1 MQSCSSAAS
10 DQVRGTNFMQTER
23 KSSMKRKIFNSRAL
37 ALILVLA
44 MAVSLFTFSASAATT
59 ESLSGHGSNISSI
72 VATGADFESVEYATS
87 ADLHG
92 TVYDYYLAVPSGTAN
107 GTELTATF
115 TAADGQP
122 DGFVI
127 SKFGKNVPNPP
138 QGIYYIASGASNTY
152 TATMT
157 DGAALATAYV
167 HKDTRNEFG
176 KCDTYNFH
184 YYVSMPVSISTGDPV
199 FIAWNGTTGTVTGR
213 HGSNKIPGEFTL
225 WVENPTSVTVNGT
238 AQSASLQNGTNYGY
252 TITTSEDNTLSIV
265 VVAGGTTYTIS
276 CGTKSHTLAGS
287 APTSVVSYLP
297 LGQFANNSGWGYLG
311 TKFVGPNKT
320 APETTGVSLGAFG
333 GFIEFY
339 FENGIEDKATNPY
352 GVDFVIYGNAFN
364 GNPEAGAVQ
373 VSVDGTTWYELA
385 GSNYYKSNFT
395 ANDPANGFSKFYTG
409 TLRNTSVIYT
419 KGSSRVTAKLGSLN
433 AADCCPAAWF
443 PLTTNFTA
451 FENDPTGGATCD
463 SRVSVNLS
471 GNTLTF
477 TGVTAIADSDTTADY
492 AFGYADVTPNG
503 SPSEYGEAVNPYTP
517 YTSDKTGG
525 DGFDLAWAVDIA
537 TGEPVNLSG
546 QKVKYVRV
554 YSAVLDFGRFGE
566 TSPEITGI
574 FTARGT
580 SSNTNP
586 TPRAIAK
593 LAGTTIST
601 TGTVVSSTQRF
612 ITASV
617 PAGTE
622 QTLSINSSADYL
634 YVNGVQITGTSASNP
649 YTVSVNL
656 AAGETAT
663 YQVITQTGT
672 RQPYIE
678 VIKLTGSA
686 ATRSVTIGE

>member
-1 MQSCSSAAS
+1 
-10 DQVRGTNFMQTER
+10 
-23 KSSMKRKIFNSRAL
+23 MKKIFNSRAL

-44 MAVSLFTFSASAATT
+44 MAVSLFTLSVSAATT
-59 ESLSGHGSNISSI
+59 ESLNGHGSNISSI
-72 VATGADFESVEYATS
+72 VVTGADFESVEYATS
-87 ADLHG
+87 TDFHG
-92 TVYDYYLAVPSGTAN
+92 TIYDYYLAVPNSTAN
-107 GTELTATF
+107 GTVLTATF
-115 TAADGQP
+115 TAAADQGSN
-122 DGFVI
+122 FVI
-127 SKFGKNVPNPP
+127 SALGQNIPNPP
-138 QGIYYIASGASNTY
+138 RGTILIRQNASNTY

-157 DGAALATAYV
+157 DGTALATAYA
-167 HKDTRNEFG
+167 HKDVVNEFG

-184 YYVSMPVSISTGDPV
+184 YYMSMPVSISTGDPV

-225 WVENPTSVTVNGT
+225 WVDTPTSVTVNGV
-238 AQSASLQNGTNYGY
+238 AQSPALESETDDNCGY
-252 TITTSEDNTLSIV
+252 TITTSEENTLSIV
-265 VVAGGTTYTIS
+265 VVAKGVTYTIS
-276 CGTKSHTLAGS
+276 CGTKSHTPAGS

-395 ANDPANGFSKFYTG
+395 ANNPENGFSKFYTG

-419 KGSSRVTAKLGSLN
+419 KESSRVTAKLGSLN
-433 AADCCPAAWF
+433 AANCCPAAWF

-580 SSNTNP
+580 SSNTKP
-586 TPRAIAK
+586 TTGAIAN
-593 LAGTTIST
+593 LAGTKIST
-601 TGTVVSSTQRF
+601 TGTAVSSTQRF
-612 ITASV
+612 ISRTV

-622 QTLSINSSADYL
+622 QTLSISSNADYL
-634 YVNGVQITGTSASNP
+634 YVNGVQITGTSTSNP
-649 YTVSVNL
+649 YTISVNL
-656 AAGETAT
+656 AEGETAT

-678 VIKLTGSA
+678 VIKLTGSV
-686 ATRSVTIGE
+686 ATRSMSIGE

>member
-1 MQSCSSAAS
+1 
-10 DQVRGTNFMQTER
+10 
-23 KSSMKRKIFNSRAL
+23 MKKIFNSRAL

-72 VATGADFESVEYATS
+72 VVTGADFESVEYATS
-87 ADLHG
+87 TDFHG
-92 TVYDYYLAVPSGTAN
+92 TVYDYYLAVPNSTAN
-107 GTELTATF
+107 GTVLTATF
-115 TAADGQP
+115 TAAADQGSN
-122 DGFVI
+122 FVI
-127 SKFGKNVPNPP
+127 SALGQNIPNPP
-138 QGIYYIASGASNTY
+138 RGTILIRQNASNTY

-157 DGAALATAYV
+157 DGTALATAYA
-167 HKDTRNEFG
+167 HKDVVNEFG

-184 YYVSMPVSISTGDPV
+184 YYMSMPVSISTGDPV

-225 WVENPTSVTVNGT
+225 WVDTPTSVTVNGV
-238 AQSASLQNGTNYGY
+238 AQSPALESETDDNCGY
-252 TITTSEDNTLSIV
+252 TITTSEENTLSIV
-265 VVAGGTTYTIS
+265 VVAKGVTYTIS
-276 CGTKSHTLAGS
+276 CGTKSHTPAGS

-395 ANDPANGFSKFYTG
+395 ANNPENGFSKFYTG

-580 SSNTNP
+580 N
-586 TPRAIAK
+586 
-593 LAGTTIST
+593 
-601 TGTVVSSTQRF
+601 
-612 ITASV
+612 
-617 PAGTE
+617 
-622 QTLSINSSADYL
+622 
-634 YVNGVQITGTSASNP
+634 
-649 YTVSVNL
+649 
-656 AAGETAT
+656 
-663 YQVITQTGT
+663 
-672 RQPYIE
+672 
-678 VIKLTGSA
+678 GSA
-686 ATRSVTIGE
+686 ATTDLTVKKGKNTYTTANMSSRSVSTGTYTVKSSEDYVYINGVKVDASSGYSLEVESGVLYQIITQSGTESPYITVLKGN

>member
-1 MQSCSSAAS
+1 M
-10 DQVRGTNFMQTER
+10 RTER
-23 KSSMKRKIFNSRAL
+23 KSSMKKIFNSRTL

-44 MAVSLFTFSASAATT
+44 MAVSLFTISASAATT

-199 FIAWNGTTGTVTGR
+199 FIAWNGTTGTVAGR
-213 HGSNKIPGEFTL
+213 NGSSKIPGEFTL

-276 CGTKSHTLAGS
+276 CGTKSHTPAGS

-311 TKFVGPNKT
+311 TKFVGKT

>member
-1 MQSCSSAAS
+1 M
-10 DQVRGTNFMQTER
+10 RTER
-23 KSSMKRKIFNSRAL
+23 KSSMKKIFNSRAL

-44 MAVSLFTFSASAATT
+44 MAVSLFTLSVSAATT

-72 VATGADFESVEYATS
+72 VVTGADFESVEYATS
-87 ADLHG
+87 TDIHG

-213 HGSNKIPGEFTL
+213 NGSSKIPGEFTL

-395 ANDPANGFSKFYTG
+395 ANNPENGFSKFYTG

-580 SSNTNP
+580 N
-586 TPRAIAK
+586 
-593 LAGTTIST
+593 
-601 TGTVVSSTQRF
+601 
-612 ITASV
+612 
-617 PAGTE
+617 
-622 QTLSINSSADYL
+622 
-634 YVNGVQITGTSASNP
+634 
-649 YTVSVNL
+649 
-656 AAGETAT
+656 
-663 YQVITQTGT
+663 
-672 RQPYIE
+672 
-678 VIKLTGSA
+678 GSA
-686 ATRSVTIGE
+686 ATTDLTVKKGKNTYTTANMSSRSVSTGTYTVKSSEDYVYINGVKVDASSGYSLEVESGVLYQIITQSGTESPYITVLKGN

>member
-1 MQSCSSAAS
+1 M
-10 DQVRGTNFMQTER
+10 RTER
-23 KSSMKRKIFNSRAL
+23 KSSMKKIFNSRAL

-199 FIAWNGTTGTVTGR
+199 FIAWNGTTGTVAGR
-213 HGSNKIPGEFTL
+213 NGSSKIPGEFTL

-276 CGTKSHTLAGS
+276 CGTKSHTPAGS

-311 TKFVGPNKT
+311 TKFVGKT

-463 SRVSVNLS
+463 SHVSVNLS

-580 SSNTNP
+580 N
-586 TPRAIAK
+586 
-593 LAGTTIST
+593 
-601 TGTVVSSTQRF
+601 
-612 ITASV
+612 
-617 PAGTE
+617 
-622 QTLSINSSADYL
+622 
-634 YVNGVQITGTSASNP
+634 
-649 YTVSVNL
+649 
-656 AAGETAT
+656 
-663 YQVITQTGT
+663 
-672 RQPYIE
+672 
-678 VIKLTGSA
+678 GSA
-686 ATRSVTIGE
+686 ATTDLTVKKARTTYETTNMSSRFVPTGTYTIKSSEDYVYINGVKVDASSGYSLEVESGVLYQIITQSGTESPYITVLKGN

>member
-1 MQSCSSAAS
+1 
-10 DQVRGTNFMQTER
+10 
-23 KSSMKRKIFNSRAL
+23 MKKIFNSRAL

-395 ANDPANGFSKFYTG
+395 ANNPENGFSKFYTG

-433 AADCCPAAWF
+433 EANCCPAAWF

-586 TPRAIAK
+586 TPRAVAK
-593 LAGTTIST
+593 LAGATIST
-601 TGTVVSSTQRF
+601 TGTAVSSTQRF
-612 ITASV
+612 ISRTV

-622 QTLSINSSADYL
+622 QTLSISSSADYL
-634 YVNGVQITGTSASNP
+634 YVNGVQITGTSTSNP
-649 YTVSVNL
+649 YTISVNL
-656 AAGETAT
+656 AEGETAT

-678 VIKLTGSA
+678 VIKLTGSV
-686 ATRSVTIGE
+686 ATRSMSIGE

>member
-10 DQVRGTNFMQTER
+10 DQVRGTNFMRTER
-23 KSSMKRKIFNSRAL
+23 KSSMKKIFNSRAL

-44 MAVSLFTFSASAATT
+44 MAVSLFTLSVSAATT

-72 VATGADFESVEYATS
+72 VVTGADFESVEYATS
-87 ADLHG
+87 TDIHG

-213 HGSNKIPGEFTL
+213 NGSSKIPGEFTL

-395 ANDPANGFSKFYTG
+395 ANNPENGFSKFYTG

-580 SSNTNP
+580 N
-586 TPRAIAK
+586 
-593 LAGTTIST
+593 
-601 TGTVVSSTQRF
+601 
-612 ITASV
+612 
-617 PAGTE
+617 
-622 QTLSINSSADYL
+622 
-634 YVNGVQITGTSASNP
+634 
-649 YTVSVNL
+649 
-656 AAGETAT
+656 
-663 YQVITQTGT
+663 
-672 RQPYIE
+672 
-678 VIKLTGSA
+678 GSA
-686 ATRSVTIGE
+686 ATTDLTVKKGKNTYTTANMSSRSVSTGTYTVKSSEDYVYINGVKVDASSGYSLEVESGVLYQIITQSGTESPYITVLKGN

>member
-10 DQVRGTNFMQTER
+10 DQVRGTNFMRTER
-23 KSSMKRKIFNSRAL
+23 KSSMKKIFNSRAL

-44 MAVSLFTFSASAATT
+44 MAVSLFTISASAATT

-72 VATGADFESVEYATS
+72 VVTGADFESVEYATS
-87 ADLHG
+87 TDIHG

-213 HGSNKIPGEFTL
+213 NGSSKIPGEFTL

-276 CGTKSHTLAGS
+276 CGTKSHTPAGS

-297 LGQFANNSGWGYLG
+297 LGQFANNSGWGVLG
-311 TKFVGPNKT
+311 SKFAGKT
-320 APETTGVSLGAFG
+320 SLDSTGVSLGAFG

-339 FENGIEDKATNPY
+339 FENGITNDEKSPY
-352 GVDFVIYGNAFN
+352 GVDFVVYGNAFN

-373 VSVDGTTWYELA
+373 VSEDGTTWYELA
-385 GSNYYKSNFT
+385 GSNYYNDNFT
-395 ANDPANGFSKFYTG
+395 YNAPSSGFSKAYSG
-409 TLRNTSVIYT
+409 TLRNTSVVYT
-419 KGSSRVTAKLGSLN
+419 KGSSRVSAKLGSLN
-433 AADCCPAAWF
+433 AVEVCPAAWF
-443 PLTTNFTA
+443 PLLTNFTA
-451 FENDPTGGATCD
+451 FDGNPTGGAHCA
-463 SRVSVNLS
+463 SGVSVNLS
-471 GNTLTF
+471 GDTLTF
-477 TGVTAIADSDTTADY
+477 AGITAIADSDTTADY

-503 SPSEYGEAVNPYTP
+503 SPDQYGDAVNPYTP

-525 DGFDLAWAVDIA
+525 DGFDLEWAVDIS
-537 TGEPVNLSG
+537 TGLPVDVTG
-546 QKVKYVRV
+546 KTFHYVRV

-566 TSPEITGI
+566 TSAEITGI
-574 FTARGT
+574 FTTANKAD
-580 SSNTNP
+580 SSVLRTGKPTKLTFQAEGKGASTIFTGQVPTTGSTVTKISDIRNRAGDAEAVNVTINAPSGSTVYINNTCL
-586 TPRAIAK
+586 TESSTGVFTGA
-593 LAGTTIST
+593 IST
-601 TGTVVSSTQRF
+601 
-612 ITASV
+612 
-617 PAGTE
+617 P
-622 QTLSINSSADYL
+622 
-634 YVNGVQITGTSASNP
+634 
-649 YTVSVNL
+649 
-656 AAGETAT
+656 AAGQ
-663 YQVITQTGT
+663 YLRVIVQNGEMS
-672 RQPYIE
+672 PYMF
-678 VIKLTGSA
+678 VI
-686 ATRSVTIGE
+686 V

>member
-1 MQSCSSAAS
+1 
-10 DQVRGTNFMQTER
+10 MQTER

>member
-1 MQSCSSAAS
+1 
-10 DQVRGTNFMQTER
+10 
-23 KSSMKRKIFNSRAL
+23 MKKIFNSRAL

-199 FIAWNGTTGTVTGR
+199 FIAWNGTTGTVAGR
-213 HGSNKIPGEFTL
+213 NGSSKIPGEFTL

-276 CGTKSHTLAGS
+276 CGTKSHTPAGS

-311 TKFVGPNKT
+311 TKFVGKA

-580 SSNTNP
+580 S
-586 TPRAIAK
+586 
-593 LAGTTIST
+593 
-601 TGTVVSSTQRF
+601 
-612 ITASV
+612 
-617 PAGTE
+617 
-622 QTLSINSSADYL
+622 
-634 YVNGVQITGTSASNP
+634 
-649 YTVSVNL
+649 
-656 AAGETAT
+656 
-663 YQVITQTGT
+663 
-672 RQPYIE
+672 
-678 VIKLTGSA
+678 GSA
-686 ATRSVTIGE
+686 ATTDLVVLDAATEEIEFETENKACKHISAGSYVMYSGADYVFVNGVSVDASSGYSLTFGSGDTVQIITQNGTASPYVTVIKCD

>member
-1 MQSCSSAAS
+1 
-10 DQVRGTNFMQTER
+10 
-23 KSSMKRKIFNSRAL
+23 MKKIFNSRAL

-59 ESLSGHGSNISSI
+59 ESLSGHGSNISTI
-72 VATGADFESVEYATS
+72 TATGVNYETVEYATS
-87 ADLHG
+87 TDPHG
-92 TVYDYYLAVPSGTAN
+92 TIYDYYLAVPAETAN
-107 GTELTATF
+107 GTELTVAF
-115 TAADGQP
+115 TPAANVSSN
-122 DGFVI
+122 FVI
-127 SKFGKNVPNPP
+127 SKFGANVPNPP
-138 QGIYYIASGASNTY
+138 QGINYIYSGASNTY
-152 TATMT
+152 TATLT
-157 DGAALATAYV
+157 DGAALVTAYV
-167 HKDTRNEFG
+167 HNDVRGAFSTF
-176 KCDTYNFH
+176 DTYAFH
-184 YYVSMPVSISTGDPV
+184 FYTSKPVSISTGDPV
-199 FIAWNGTTGTVTGR
+199 FIAWNGNTGSVAGR
-213 HGSNKIPGEFTL
+213 YGSNKIPGEFTL
-225 WVENPTSVTVNGT
+225 WVDTPTSVTVNGV
-238 AQSASLQNGTNYGY
+238 AQSPALETDDNCGY
-252 TITTSEDNTLSIV
+252 TITTSEENTLSIV
-265 VVAGGTTYTIS
+265 VVAKGVTYTIS

-352 GVDFVIYGNAFN
+352 GVDFVIYGNAFD

-395 ANDPANGFSKFYTG
+395 ANNPENGFSKFYTG

-433 AADCCPAAWF
+433 AANCCPAAWF

-580 SSNTNP
+580 N
-586 TPRAIAK
+586 
-593 LAGTTIST
+593 
-601 TGTVVSSTQRF
+601 
-612 ITASV
+612 
-617 PAGTE
+617 
-622 QTLSINSSADYL
+622 
-634 YVNGVQITGTSASNP
+634 
-649 YTVSVNL
+649 
-656 AAGETAT
+656 
-663 YQVITQTGT
+663 
-672 RQPYIE
+672 
-678 VIKLTGSA
+678 GSA
-686 ATRSVTIGE
+686 ATTDLTVKKGKNTYTTANMSSRSVSTGTYTVKSSEDYVYINGVKVDASSGYSLEVESGVLYQIITQSGTESPYITVLKGN

>member
-1 MQSCSSAAS
+1 
-10 DQVRGTNFMQTER
+10 
-23 KSSMKRKIFNSRAL
+23 MKKIFNSRAL

-44 MAVSLFTFSASAATT
+44 MAVSLFTISASAATT
-59 ESLSGHGSNISSI
+59 ESLSGHGSNISTI
-72 VATGADFESVEYATS
+72 TATGVNYEGVEYATS
-87 ADLHG
+87 TDTHG
-92 TVYDYYLAVPSGTAN
+92 TIYDYYLAVPAETAN
-107 GTELTATF
+107 GTELTVAF
-115 TAADGQP
+115 TPAAGVSSN
-122 DGFVI
+122 FVI
-127 SKFGKNVPNPP
+127 SKLGANVPNPP
-138 QGIYYIASGASNTY
+138 QGINYIYAAASNTY

-157 DGAALATAYV
+157 DGAALVTAYV
-167 HKDTRNEFG
+167 HNDVRGAFSTF
-176 KCDTYNFH
+176 DTYAFH
-184 YYVSMPVSISTGDPV
+184 FYTSKPVSISTGDPV
-199 FIAWNGTTGTVTGR
+199 FIAWNGTTGTVAGR
-213 HGSNKIPGEFTL
+213 GGSSKIPGEFTL
-225 WVENPTSVTVNGT
+225 WVGNPTSVTVNGT

-395 ANDPANGFSKFYTG
+395 ANNPENGFSKFYTG

-419 KGSSRVTAKLGSLN
+419 KESSRVTAKLGSLN
-433 AADCCPAAWF
+433 AANCCPAAWF

-580 SSNTNP
+580 S
-586 TPRAIAK
+586 
-593 LAGTTIST
+593 
-601 TGTVVSSTQRF
+601 
-612 ITASV
+612 
-617 PAGTE
+617 
-622 QTLSINSSADYL
+622 
-634 YVNGVQITGTSASNP
+634 
-649 YTVSVNL
+649 
-656 AAGETAT
+656 
-663 YQVITQTGT
+663 
-672 RQPYIE
+672 
-678 VIKLTGSA
+678 GSA
-686 ATRSVTIGE
+686 ATTDLVVLDAATEEIEFKTENKACKHIAAGSYLMYSGADYVFVNGVSVDASSGYSLTFGSGDTVQIITQNGTASPYVTVIKCD

>member
-1 MQSCSSAAS
+1 M
-10 DQVRGTNFMQTER
+10 RTER
-23 KSSMKRKIFNSRAL
+23 KSSMKKIFNSRAL

-87 ADLHG
+87 TDIHG

-199 FIAWNGTTGTVTGR
+199 FIAWNGTTGTVAGR
-213 HGSNKIPGEFTL
+213 NGSSKIPGEFTL

-276 CGTKSHTLAGS
+276 CGTKSHTPAGS

-311 TKFVGPNKT
+311 TKFVGKT

-395 ANDPANGFSKFYTG
+395 ANNPENGFSKFYTG
-409 TLRNTSVIYT
+409 TLRNTSVVYT

>member
-1 MQSCSSAAS
+1 
-10 DQVRGTNFMQTER
+10 
-23 KSSMKRKIFNSRAL
+23 MKKIFNSRTL

-44 MAVSLFTFSASAATT
+44 MAVSLFTLSVSAATT
-59 ESLSGHGSNISSI
+59 ESLNGHGSNISSI
-72 VATGADFESVEYATS
+72 VVTGADFESVEYATS
-87 ADLHG
+87 TDIHG

-395 ANDPANGFSKFYTG
+395 ANNPANGFSKFYTG

-443 PLTTNFTA
+443 PLATNFTA

-580 SSNTNP
+580 SGSAATTDLEVWGARKITTSNKGMTSVS
-586 TPRAIAK
+586 
-593 LAGTTIST
+593 AGNYTIY
-601 TGTVVSSTQRF
+601 
-612 ITASV
+612 
-617 PAGTE
+617 
-622 QTLSINSSADYL
+622 SAEDYV
-634 YVNGVQITGTSASNP
+634 YVNGVAVDASSNDG
-649 YTVSVNL
+649 YAFSI
-656 AAGETAT
+656 AAGEKV
-663 YQVITQTGT
+663 QIITQSGT
-672 RQPYIE
+672 ESPY
-678 VIKLTGSA
+678 
-686 ATRSVTIGE
+686 VTVLNCA

>member
-1 MQSCSSAAS
+1 M
-10 DQVRGTNFMQTER
+10 RTER
-23 KSSMKRKIFNSRAL
+23 KSSMKKIFNSRAL

-44 MAVSLFTFSASAATT
+44 MAVSLFTLSVSAATT

-72 VATGADFESVEYATS
+72 VVTGADFESVEYATS

-115 TAADGQP
+115 TAAAGQP

-138 QGIYYIASGASNTY
+138 QGIYYIVSGASNTY

-184 YYVSMPVSISTGDPV
+184 YYMSMPVSISTGDPV
-199 FIAWNGTTGTVTGR
+199 FIAWNGTTGTVAGR
-213 HGSNKIPGEFTL
+213 NGSSKIPGEFTL

-276 CGTKSHTLAGS
+276 CGTKSHTPAGS

-311 TKFVGPNKT
+311 TKFVGKT

-580 SSNTNP
+580 S
-586 TPRAIAK
+586 
-593 LAGTTIST
+593 
-601 TGTVVSSTQRF
+601 
-612 ITASV
+612 
-617 PAGTE
+617 
-622 QTLSINSSADYL
+622 
-634 YVNGVQITGTSASNP
+634 
-649 YTVSVNL
+649 
-656 AAGETAT
+656 
-663 YQVITQTGT
+663 
-672 RQPYIE
+672 
-678 VIKLTGSA
+678 GSA
-686 ATRSVTIGE
+686 ATTDLVVLDAATEEIEFETENKACKHIAAGSYVMYSEADYVFVNGVSVDASSGYSLTFGSGDTVQIITQNGTASPYVTVIKCD

>member
-1 MQSCSSAAS
+1 M
-10 DQVRGTNFMQTER
+10 RTER
-23 KSSMKRKIFNSRAL
+23 KSSMKKIFNSRTL

-72 VATGADFESVEYATS
+72 VVTGADFESVEYATS
-87 ADLHG
+87 TDIHG

-199 FIAWNGTTGTVTGR
+199 FIAWNGTTGTVAGR
-213 HGSNKIPGEFTL
+213 NGSSKIPGEFTL

-276 CGTKSHTLAGS
+276 CGTKSHTPAGS

-311 TKFVGPNKT
+311 TKFVGKT

-503 SPSEYGEAVNPYTP
+503 SPSKYGEAVNPYTP

-574 FTARGT
+574 FTTA
-580 SSNTNP
+580 NK
-586 TPRAIAK
+586 A
-593 LAGTTIST
+593 
-601 TGTVVSSTQRF
+601 
-612 ITASV
+612 TASV
-617 PAGTE
+617 GTTAAPTTVTVGGTAV
-622 QTLSINSSADYL
+622 TLSKTASGIQTVTIPKNTATDVVVTGESNSHIYINNAY
-634 YVNGVQITGTSASNP
+634 GTGTATNSF
-649 YTVSVNL
+649 TL
-656 AAGETAT
+656 ARNATQIVRVIVQDNTTA
-663 YQVITQTGT
+663 
-672 RQPYIE
+672 QPY
-678 VIKLTGSA
+678 VGYVMLKG
-686 ATRSVTIGE
+686 GK

>member
-1 MQSCSSAAS
+1 
-10 DQVRGTNFMQTER
+10 
-23 KSSMKRKIFNSRAL
+23 MKKIFNSRAL

-44 MAVSLFTFSASAATT
+44 MAVSLFTISASAATT
-59 ESLSGHGSNISSI
+59 ESLNGHGSNISSI
-72 VATGADFESVEYATS
+72 VVTGADFESVEYATS
-87 ADLHG
+87 TDIHG
-92 TVYDYYLAVPSGTAN
+92 TVYDYYLAVPSNTAN

-115 TAADGQP
+115 TAAADQGSN
-122 DGFVI
+122 FVI
-127 SKFGKNVPNPP
+127 SALGKNVPNPP
-138 QGIYYIASGASNTY
+138 RGTILIRQNASNTY

-157 DGAALATAYV
+157 DGTALATAYA
-167 HKDTRNEFG
+167 HKDVVNEFG

-184 YYVSMPVSISTGDPV
+184 YYMSMPVSISTGDPV
-199 FIAWNGTTGTVTGR
+199 FIAWNGTTGTVAGR
-213 HGSNKIPGEFTL
+213 NGSSKIPGEFTL

-238 AQSASLQNGTNYGY
+238 AQSAALQNGTNYGY
-252 TITTSEDNTLSIV
+252 TITTSENNTLSIV

-276 CGTKSHTLAGS
+276 CGTKSHTPAGS

-395 ANDPANGFSKFYTG
+395 AADPANGFSKFYTG

-612 ITASV
+612 ISRTV

-622 QTLSINSSADYL
+622 QTLSISSSADYL
-634 YVNGVQITGTSASNP
+634 YVNGVQITGTSTSNP
-649 YTVSVNL
+649 YTISVNL
-656 AAGETAT
+656 AEGETAT

-678 VIKLTGSA
+678 VIKLTGSV
-686 ATRSVTIGE
+686 ATRSMSIGE

>member
-1 MQSCSSAAS
+1 
-10 DQVRGTNFMQTER
+10 
-23 KSSMKRKIFNSRAL
+23 MKKIFNSRAL

-44 MAVSLFTFSASAATT
+44 MAVSLFTLSVSAATT
-59 ESLSGHGSNISSI
+59 ESLNGHGSNISSI
-72 VATGADFESVEYATS
+72 VVTGADFESVEYATS
-87 ADLHG
+87 TDFHG
-92 TVYDYYLAVPSGTAN
+92 TIYDYYLAVPNSTAN
-107 GTELTATF
+107 GTVLTATF
-115 TAADGQP
+115 TAAADQGSN
-122 DGFVI
+122 FVI
-127 SKFGKNVPNPP
+127 SALGQNIPNPP
-138 QGIYYIASGASNTY
+138 RGTILIRQNASNTY

-157 DGAALATAYV
+157 DGTALATAYA
-167 HKDTRNEFG
+167 HKDVVNEFG

-184 YYVSMPVSISTGDPV
+184 YYMSMPVSISTGDPV
-199 FIAWNGTTGTVTGR
+199 FIAWNGNTGSVAGR
-213 HGSNKIPGEFTL
+213 YGSNKIPGEFTL
-225 WVENPTSVTVNGT
+225 WVDTPTSVTVNGV
-238 AQSASLQNGTNYGY
+238 AQSPALESETDDNCGY
-252 TITTSEDNTLSIV
+252 TITTSEENTLSIV
-265 VVAGGTTYTIS
+265 VVAKGVTYTIS

-395 ANDPANGFSKFYTG
+395 ANNPENGFSKFYTG

-433 AADCCPAAWF
+433 AANCCPAAWF

-580 SSNTNP
+580 N
-586 TPRAIAK
+586 
-593 LAGTTIST
+593 
-601 TGTVVSSTQRF
+601 
-612 ITASV
+612 
-617 PAGTE
+617 
-622 QTLSINSSADYL
+622 
-634 YVNGVQITGTSASNP
+634 
-649 YTVSVNL
+649 
-656 AAGETAT
+656 
-663 YQVITQTGT
+663 
-672 RQPYIE
+672 
-678 VIKLTGSA
+678 GSA
-686 ATRSVTIGE
+686 ATTDLTVKKGKNTYTTANMSSRSVSTGTYTVKSSEDYVYINGVKVDASSGYSLEVESGVLYQIITQSGTESPYITVLKGN

>member
-1 MQSCSSAAS
+1 
-10 DQVRGTNFMQTER
+10 
-23 KSSMKRKIFNSRAL
+23 MKKIFNSRAL

-199 FIAWNGTTGTVTGR
+199 FIAWNGTTGTVAGR
-213 HGSNKIPGEFTL
+213 NGSSKIPGEFTL

-276 CGTKSHTLAGS
+276 CGTKSHTPAGS

-311 TKFVGPNKT
+311 TKFVGKT

-463 SRVSVNLS
+463 SHVSVNLS

-580 SSNTNP
+580 N
-586 TPRAIAK
+586 
-593 LAGTTIST
+593 
-601 TGTVVSSTQRF
+601 
-612 ITASV
+612 
-617 PAGTE
+617 
-622 QTLSINSSADYL
+622 
-634 YVNGVQITGTSASNP
+634 
-649 YTVSVNL
+649 
-656 AAGETAT
+656 
-663 YQVITQTGT
+663 
-672 RQPYIE
+672 
-678 VIKLTGSA
+678 GSA
-686 ATRSVTIGE
+686 ATTDLTVKKARTTYETTNMSSRFVPTGTYTIKSSEDYVYINGVKVDASSGYSLEVESGVLYQIITQSGTESPYITVLKGN

>member
-10 DQVRGTNFMQTER
+10 DQVRGTNFMRTER
-23 KSSMKRKIFNSRAL
+23 KSSMKKIFNSRAL

-44 MAVSLFTFSASAATT
+44 MAVSLFTLSVSAATT

-72 VATGADFESVEYATS
+72 VVTGADFESVEYATS
-87 ADLHG
+87 TDIHG

-213 HGSNKIPGEFTL
+213 NGSSKIPGEFTL

-276 CGTKSHTLAGS
+276 CGTKSHTPAGS

-297 LGQFANNSGWGYLG
+297 LGQFANNSGWGVLG
-311 TKFVGPNKT
+311 SKFAGKT
-320 APETTGVSLGAFG
+320 SLDSTGVSLGAFG
-333 GFIEFY
+333 GFIEFE
-339 FENGIEDKATNPY
+339 FVGGITNDEKNPY

-373 VSVDGTTWYELA
+373 VSEDGTTWYELA
-385 GSNYYKSNFT
+385 GSNYYDGNFT
-395 ANDPANGFSKFYTG
+395 YNAPSSGFSKAYSG

-419 KGSSRVTAKLGSLN
+419 KGSSRVSAKLGSLN
-433 AADCCPAAWF
+433 AVEVCPAAWF
-443 PLTTNFTA
+443 PLLTNFTA
-451 FENDPTGGATCD
+451 FDGNPTGGAHCA
-463 SRVSVNLS
+463 SGVSVNLS
-471 GNTLTF
+471 GDTLTF
-477 TGVTAIADSDTTADY
+477 AGITAIADSDTTADY

-503 SPSEYGEAVNPYTP
+503 SPDQYGDAVNPYTP

-525 DGFDLAWAVDIA
+525 DGFDLEWAVDIS
-537 TGEPVNLSG
+537 TGLPVDVTG
-546 QKVKYVRV
+546 KTFHYVRV

-566 TSPEITGI
+566 TSAEITGI
-574 FTARGT
+574 FTTANKAT
-580 SSNTNP
+580 SSVNRTTTP
-586 TPRAIAK
+586 TVKFSAATILSTVTTENGGVVDKTSVGVGKTYRVSVTSDAENIFINGTRATS
-593 LAGTTIST
+593 GTTYTFTKT
-601 TGTVVSSTQRF
+601 TESNQLVR
-612 ITASV
+612 I
-617 PAGTE
+617 
-622 QTLSINSSADYL
+622 I
-634 YVNGVQITGTSASNP
+634 VQD
-649 YTVSVNL
+649 
-656 AAGETAT
+656 
-663 YQVITQTGT
+663 
-672 RQPYIE
+672 
-678 VIKLTGSA
+678 GSA
-686 ATRSVTIGE
+686 APYVTYLKIS

>member
-1 MQSCSSAAS
+1 
-10 DQVRGTNFMQTER
+10 
-23 KSSMKRKIFNSRAL
+23 MKKIFNSRTL

-44 MAVSLFTFSASAATT
+44 MAVSLFTLSVSAATT
-59 ESLSGHGSNISSI
+59 ESLNGHGSNISSI
-72 VATGADFESVEYATS
+72 VVTGADFESVEYATS
-87 ADLHG
+87 TDFHG

-138 QGIYYIASGASNTY
+138 QGIYYITSGASNTY

-252 TITTSEDNTLSIV
+252 TITTSEENTLSIV
-265 VVAGGTTYTIS
+265 VVAKGVTYTIS
-276 CGTKSHTLAGS
+276 CGTKSHTPAGS

-395 ANDPANGFSKFYTG
+395 ANNPENGFSKFYTG

-433 AADCCPAAWF
+433 AANCCPAAWF

-574 FTARGT
+574 FTTKNIAADSVNRT
-580 SSNTNP
+580 AAP
-586 TPRAIAK
+586 TVKFGATAF
-593 LAGTTIST
+593 LST
-601 TGTVVSSTQRF
+601 VATENGGEGDCPYCF
-612 ITASV
+612 ITKQRLY
-617 PAGTE
+617 P
-622 QTLSINSSADYL
+622 LSDC
-634 YVNGVQITGTSASNP
+634 
-649 YTVSVNL
+649 
-656 AAGETAT
+656 
-663 YQVITQTGT
+663 
-672 RQPYIE
+672 R
-678 VIKLTGSA
+678 
-686 ATRSVTIGE
+686 

>member
-1 MQSCSSAAS
+1 M
-10 DQVRGTNFMQTER
+10 RTER
-23 KSSMKRKIFNSRAL
+23 KSSMKKIFNSRAL

-44 MAVSLFTFSASAATT
+44 MAVSLFTLSVSAATT

-72 VATGADFESVEYATS
+72 VVTGADFESVEYATS
-87 ADLHG
+87 TDIHG
-92 TVYDYYLAVPSGTAN
+92 TVYDYYLAVPSSTAN
-107 GTELTATF
+107 GTVLTATF
-115 TAADGQP
+115 TAAADQ
-122 DGFVI
+122 DSNFVI
-127 SKFGKNVPNPP
+127 STRGKNVPNPP
-138 QGIYYIASGASNTY
+138 YGVVFIRQGAATTY

-157 DGAALATAYV
+157 EGAALATAYA
-167 HKDTRNEFG
+167 HKDVVNEFG

-184 YYVSMPVSISTGDPV
+184 YYMSMPVSISTGDPV

-213 HGSNKIPGEFTL
+213 AGSSKIPGEFTL

-276 CGTKSHTLAGS
+276 CGTKSHTPAGS

-311 TKFVGPNKT
+311 TKFVGKT

-580 SSNTNP
+580 S
-586 TPRAIAK
+586 
-593 LAGTTIST
+593 
-601 TGTVVSSTQRF
+601 
-612 ITASV
+612 
-617 PAGTE
+617 
-622 QTLSINSSADYL
+622 
-634 YVNGVQITGTSASNP
+634 
-649 YTVSVNL
+649 
-656 AAGETAT
+656 
-663 YQVITQTGT
+663 
-672 RQPYIE
+672 
-678 VIKLTGSA
+678 GSA
-686 ATRSVTIGE
+686 ATTDLVVLDAATEEIEFETENKACKHIAAGSYVMYSEADYVFVNGVSVDASSGYSLTFGSGDTVQIITQNGTASPYVTVIKCD

>member
-1 MQSCSSAAS
+1 
-10 DQVRGTNFMQTER
+10 
-23 KSSMKRKIFNSRAL
+23 MKRKIFNSRAL

-44 MAVSLFTFSASAATT
+44 MAVSLFTISASAATT
-59 ESLSGHGSNISSI
+59 ESLSGHGSNISTI
-72 VATGADFESVEYATS
+72 TATGVNYESVEYATS
-87 ADLHG
+87 TDTHG
-92 TVYDYYLAVPSGTAN
+92 TIYDYYLAVPAETAN
-107 GTELTATF
+107 GTELTVAF
-115 TAADGQP
+115 TPAAGVSSN
-122 DGFVI
+122 FVI
-127 SKFGKNVPNPP
+127 SKLGANVPNPP
-138 QGIYYIASGASNTY
+138 QGINHIYAAASNTY

-157 DGAALATAYV
+157 DGAALVTAYV
-167 HKDTRNEFG
+167 HNDVRGAFSTF
-176 KCDTYNFH
+176 DTYAFH
-184 YYVSMPVSISTGDPV
+184 FYTSKPVSISTGDPV
-199 FIAWNGTTGTVTGR
+199 FIAWNGNTGSVAGR
-213 HGSNKIPGEFTL
+213 YGSNKIPGEFTL
-225 WVENPTSVTVNGT
+225 WVDTPTSVTVNGV
-238 AQSASLQNGTNYGY
+238 AQSPALESETDDNCGY
-252 TITTSEDNTLSIV
+252 TITTSEENTLSIV
-265 VVAGGTTYTIS
+265 VVAKGVTYTIS

-311 TKFVGPNKT
+311 TKFVGKT

-395 ANDPANGFSKFYTG
+395 ANNPENGFSKFYTG

-433 AADCCPAAWF
+433 AANCCPAAWF

-580 SSNTNP
+580 S
-586 TPRAIAK
+586 
-593 LAGTTIST
+593 
-601 TGTVVSSTQRF
+601 
-612 ITASV
+612 
-617 PAGTE
+617 
-622 QTLSINSSADYL
+622 
-634 YVNGVQITGTSASNP
+634 
-649 YTVSVNL
+649 
-656 AAGETAT
+656 
-663 YQVITQTGT
+663 
-672 RQPYIE
+672 
-678 VIKLTGSA
+678 GSA
-686 ATRSVTIGE
+686 ATTDLTVKKGRTTYTTTNMSSRSVPTGTYTVKSSEDYVYINGVKVDASSGYSLEVESGVLYQIITQSGTKSPYITVLKGN

>member
-1 MQSCSSAAS
+1 
-10 DQVRGTNFMQTER
+10 
-23 KSSMKRKIFNSRAL
+23 MKKIFNSRAL

-44 MAVSLFTFSASAATT
+44 MAVSLFTLSVSAATT

-72 VATGADFESVEYATS
+72 VVTGADFESVEYATS

-115 TAADGQP
+115 TAAAGQP

-138 QGIYYIASGASNTY
+138 QGIYYIVSGASNTY

-184 YYVSMPVSISTGDPV
+184 YYMSMPVSISTGDPV
-199 FIAWNGTTGTVTGR
+199 FIAWNGTTGTVAGR
-213 HGSNKIPGEFTL
+213 NGSSKIPGEFTL

-276 CGTKSHTLAGS
+276 CGTKSHTPAGS

-311 TKFVGPNKT
+311 TKFVGKT

-333 GFIEFY
+333 GFIEFS

-580 SSNTNP
+580 S
-586 TPRAIAK
+586 
-593 LAGTTIST
+593 
-601 TGTVVSSTQRF
+601 
-612 ITASV
+612 
-617 PAGTE
+617 
-622 QTLSINSSADYL
+622 
-634 YVNGVQITGTSASNP
+634 
-649 YTVSVNL
+649 
-656 AAGETAT
+656 
-663 YQVITQTGT
+663 
-672 RQPYIE
+672 
-678 VIKLTGSA
+678 GSA
-686 ATRSVTIGE
+686 ATTDLVVLDAATEEIEFETENKACKHIAAGSYVMYSEADYVFVNGVSVDASSGYSLTFGSGDTVQIITQNGTASPYVTVIKCD

>member
-1 MQSCSSAAS
+1 
-10 DQVRGTNFMQTER
+10 
-23 KSSMKRKIFNSRAL
+23 MKKIFNSRAL
-37 ALILVLA
+37 ALFLVLA
-44 MAVSLFTFSASAATT
+44 MAVSLFTISASAATT

-72 VATGADFESVEYATS
+72 VVTGADFESVEYATS
-87 ADLHG
+87 TDIHG
-92 TVYDYYLAVPSGTAN
+92 TVYDYYLAVPSNTAN

-115 TAADGQP
+115 TAAADQGSN
-122 DGFVI
+122 FVI
-127 SKFGKNVPNPP
+127 SALGKNVPNPP
-138 QGIYYIASGASNTY
+138 RGTILIRQNASNTY

-157 DGAALATAYV
+157 DGTALATAYA
-167 HKDTRNEFG
+167 HKDVVSEFG

-184 YYVSMPVSISTGDPV
+184 YYMSMPVSISTGDPV

-213 HGSNKIPGEFTL
+213 NGSSKIPGEFTL

-339 FENGIEDKATNPY
+339 FEYGIEDKATNPY

-395 ANDPANGFSKFYTG
+395 ANDPENGFSKFYTG

-433 AADCCPAAWF
+433 AANCCPAAWF

-580 SSNTNP
+580 SSNTKP
-586 TPRAIAK
+586 TTGAIAK

-678 VIKLTGSA
+678 VIKLTGSV
-686 ATRSVTIGE
+686 ATRSMSIGE

>member
-1 MQSCSSAAS
+1 
-10 DQVRGTNFMQTER
+10 
-23 KSSMKRKIFNSRAL
+23 
-37 ALILVLA
+37 
-44 MAVSLFTFSASAATT
+44 
-59 ESLSGHGSNISSI
+59 
-72 VATGADFESVEYATS
+72 
-87 ADLHG
+87 
-92 TVYDYYLAVPSGTAN
+92 
-107 GTELTATF
+107 
-115 TAADGQP
+115 
-122 DGFVI
+122 
-127 SKFGKNVPNPP
+127 
-138 QGIYYIASGASNTY
+138 
-152 TATMT
+152 
-157 DGAALATAYV
+157 
-167 HKDTRNEFG
+167 
-176 KCDTYNFH
+176 
-184 YYVSMPVSISTGDPV
+184 MPVSISTGDPV
-199 FIAWNGTTGTVTGR
+199 FIAWNGTTGTVAGR
-213 HGSNKIPGEFTL
+213 NGSSKIPGEFTL

-276 CGTKSHTLAGS
+276 CGTKSHTPAGS

-311 TKFVGPNKT
+311 TKFVGKT

-580 SSNTNP
+580 N
-586 TPRAIAK
+586 
-593 LAGTTIST
+593 
-601 TGTVVSSTQRF
+601 
-612 ITASV
+612 
-617 PAGTE
+617 
-622 QTLSINSSADYL
+622 
-634 YVNGVQITGTSASNP
+634 
-649 YTVSVNL
+649 
-656 AAGETAT
+656 
-663 YQVITQTGT
+663 
-672 RQPYIE
+672 
-678 VIKLTGSA
+678 GSA
-686 ATRSVTIGE
+686 ATTDLTVKKGKNTYTTANMSSRSVSTGTYTVKSSEDYVYINGVKVDASSGYSLAVESGVLYQIITQSGTESPYITVLKGN